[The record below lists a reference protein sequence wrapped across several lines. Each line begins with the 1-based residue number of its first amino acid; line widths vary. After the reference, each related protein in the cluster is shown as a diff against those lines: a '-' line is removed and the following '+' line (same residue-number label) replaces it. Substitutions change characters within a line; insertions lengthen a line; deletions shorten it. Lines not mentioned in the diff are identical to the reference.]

1 MRVCLSAAV
10 FVLVGVLYNKGLAL
24 METGKVFISINI
36 TSLLMCIRIVDN
48 LTFDCRWW
56 SDRHHGNGDECHTG
70 LNLYVAGSVLLISC
84 QMALLAL
91 SVLFIE
97 KERFLA
103 YSRDETVGL
112 RSFEDTVG
120 DSSI

>member
-1 MRVCLSAAV
+1 MTDNERELTRDSLALVV
-10 FVLVGVLYNKGLAL
+10 FVQ
-24 METGKVFISINI
+24 GKVLIGVNI
-36 TSLLMCIRIVDN
+36 ATLLMTIRIVDN

-56 SDRHHGNGDECHTG
+56 GNHNHGNADECHAG

-97 KERFLA
+97 KERFLMFG
-103 YSRDETVGL
+103 SKEESVSL
-112 RSFEDTVG
+112 RTLGEDT
-120 DSSI
+120 I

>member
-1 MRVCLSAAV
+1 MLRQPTA
-10 FVLVGVLYNKGLAL
+10 FT
-24 METGKVFISINI
+24 METRFNI